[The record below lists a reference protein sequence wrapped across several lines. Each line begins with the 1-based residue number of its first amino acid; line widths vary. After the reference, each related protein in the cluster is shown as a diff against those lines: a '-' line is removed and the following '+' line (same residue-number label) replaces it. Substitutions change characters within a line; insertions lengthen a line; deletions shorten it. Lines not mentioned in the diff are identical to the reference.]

1 MIIIQHTVSMHDSVK
16 ISPKKFRENVADRAN
31 NTQETTNT
39 ILSQCMSK
47 SSDSLLF
54 PSRSKYTLTIAGIIN
69 TYDSKINNF
78 DHITYFLLYV
88 KSIQKQ
94 YEDNFDFVD
103 GIRKIAVLAL
113 MYPDDVRG
121 AFTQL
126 GINHGNTFQ
135 GMLDYFENNYI
146 ERLRAHDSHVRP
158 LFIAEF

>member
-47 SSDSLLF
+47 SSDS
-54 PSRSKYTLTIAGIIN
+54 
-69 TYDSKINNF
+69 
-78 DHITYFLLYV
+78 V
-88 KSIQKQ
+88 KGIQKQ

-126 GINHGNTFQ
+126 DINHGNTFQ

-158 LFIAEF
+158 LFIVEF

>member
-47 SSDSLLF
+47 SSDS
-54 PSRSKYTLTIAGIIN
+54 
-69 TYDSKINNF
+69 
-78 DHITYFLLYV
+78 V
-88 KSIQKQ
+88 KGIQKQ